1 MYLKTHPL
9 RNAIAIALVASCSAP
24 AFAQTAT
31 DGTTNLDRIE
41 ITGSRIRQASVE
53 SAQPVVALNR
63 AEIEKKGYVNVADI
77 LQDVTAAGAPAMSR
91 ANSLESGRD
100 FGGITSACATWARN
114 AAWC

>member
-1 MYLKTHPL
+1 MLFPTSPARALVFLKRDIARMYLKTHPL

-53 SAQPVVALNR
+53 SA
-63 AEIEKKGYVNVADI
+63 
-77 LQDVTAAGAPAMSR
+77 SR
-91 ANSLESGRD
+91 SSR
-100 FGGITSACATWARN
+100 
-114 AAWC
+114 